1 MRTGHAKAEYA
12 KLKGVVETLAL
23 ILGRA
28 RAIDLQQA
36 EANLRANTHN
46 PDAMSNL
53 ERNLRNARVRIMS
66 DLAALMSTFR

>member
-1 MRTGHAKAEYA
+1 MKTGHAEAEYT
-12 KLKGVVETLAL
+12 KLKGVIENLTQILET
-23 ILGRA
+23 A

-36 EANLRANTHN
+36 ELNLKANAHN

-66 DLAALMSTFR
+66 DLASIMTTFR